1 MLLKFHLD
9 SSERKFSLAKIAFG
23 LSRLPDAEKNVVFF
37 YHVGNDFP
45 SPIGMSFNCTRET
58 ALDLTDSEYSTT
70 SVGTIRISNLQ
81 LEAFNRKNSTAF
93 SNAIDC
99 DAVDRFPL
107 GKNSSWMSQS
117 SIPIEL
123 ILVLPADV
131 AAIVLASVGLAV
143 ALFVAFILARR
154 NIRSHGY
161 ASMWRRGV
169 SGRKPSCGQRKKK
182 TQNWGDFLIFL
193 YKPICGHSHN
203 NALKRC
209 EFMN

>member
-1 MLLKFHLD
+1 MPFNDSKIIESECGTGIADQKIKVDFGEKNGEGGIMLLKFHLD
-9 SSERKFSLAKIAFG
+9 SSEGKFSLAKIAFG

-107 GKNSSWMSQS
+107 GKNSS
-117 SIPIEL
+117 
-123 ILVLPADV
+123 
-131 AAIVLASVGLAV
+131 
-143 ALFVAFILARR
+143 
-154 NIRSHGY
+154 
-161 ASMWRRGV
+161 
-169 SGRKPSCGQRKKK
+169 
-182 TQNWGDFLIFL
+182 
-193 YKPICGHSHN
+193 
-203 NALKRC
+203 
-209 EFMN
+209 